1 MDSVSRRL
9 MKELKA
15 TRNGLNP
22 EIILLEP
29 LSEEDLFSW
38 KAIISG
44 PPETPYEGGKFKL
57 SISITS
63 QYPMTPPVFTFDTKI
78 CHPNIHSQSNMRSRS
93 SNLSFLKTGE
103 VCLDILKT
111 AWSPAWTLQSS
122 CTAIS
127 LLLAHPEPGSP
138 LNCDAANLLRCNDIL
153 GYNSLTRMYT
163 RLYAMPADYGS
174 KDDF

>member
-78 CHPNIHSQSNMRSRS
+78 CHPNIHSQSNMRP
-93 SNLSFLKTGE
+93 
-103 VCLDILKT
+103 D
-111 AWSPAWTLQSS
+111 
-122 CTAIS
+122 
-127 LLLAHPEPGSP
+127 LLIYH
-138 LNCDAANLLRCNDIL
+138 
-153 GYNSLTRMYT
+153 
-163 RLYAMPADYGS
+163 
-174 KDDF
+174 F